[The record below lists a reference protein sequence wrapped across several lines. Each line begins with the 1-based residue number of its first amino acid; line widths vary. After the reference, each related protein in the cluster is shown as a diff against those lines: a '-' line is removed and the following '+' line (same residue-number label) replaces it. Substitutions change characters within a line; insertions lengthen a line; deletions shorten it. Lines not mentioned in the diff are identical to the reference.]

1 MHEWPLII
9 FTLLVQASVG
19 ITLFTTFSLVM
30 AKQGLSSQEKH
41 RYALPF
47 MLIAFIAGAL
57 GLMVSTAHLGYPLNA
72 FHALRHV
79 ESSWLSREIIFASLY
94 LAFLGLATL
103 IALIVKRLTIALL
116 LIASLLGIIDV
127 FCMSAI
133 YVHSSV
139 VTWMH
144 FNTYLMFFGSVL
156 SLGAVGSLWSLAVRP
171 DLPSPLARKVA
182 VTAAVL
188 LIAITLC
195 RLLAQPL
202 YMEYLTS
209 VWSSDVI
216 TFPHQPL
223 VAFAQLA
230 SLRLASWVILIAGVC
245 ALALSCRCHRINKR
259 WLTMGSGLIVVAEVL
274 LRLGFFSIQ

>member
-30 AKQGLSSQEKH
+30 AEQGLSSQEKH
-41 RYALPF
+41 CYALPF
-47 MLIAFIAGAL
+47 MLFAFIAGAL

-94 LAFLGLATL
+94 LAFLGLGTL
-103 IALIVKRLTIALL
+103 IALLKKRLPIVLL
-116 LIASLLGIIDV
+116 LIASLLGIVDV
-127 FCMSAI
+127 FCMSSI

-171 DLPSPLARKVA
+171 DLPSPLTRKVA

-245 ALALSCRCHRINKR
+245 ALALSSRCHRINKR

>member
-19 ITLFTTFSLVM
+19 ITLFTTFNLVV
-30 AKQGLSSQEKH
+30 AKSGLDGQEKR

-47 MLIAFIAGAL
+47 MLIALIAGAL

-94 LAFLGLATL
+94 LAFLGLGTL
-103 IALIVKRLTIALL
+103 IALISKRLSLALL
-116 LIASLLGIIDV
+116 LVASLLGIVDV

-144 FNTYLMFFGSVL
+144 VNTYLMFFGSVL
-156 SLGAVGSLWSLAVRP
+156 SLGAVASLWSLAVRP
-171 DLPSPLARKVA
+171 NLPSQLVRKLAI
-182 VTAAVL
+182 TAIAL

-195 RLLAQPL
+195 RLLAQPM
-202 YMEYLTS
+202 YMEYLAS
-209 VWSSDVI
+209 AQNSDVV

-223 VAFAQLA
+223 AAFAQLA
-230 SLRLASWVILIAGVC
+230 SLRLAAWVVLIAGVC
-245 ALALSCRCHRINKR
+245 ALSLCWRSHSINKR
-259 WLTMGSGLIVVAEVL
+259 LLTLGSGLIVVAEIL
-274 LRLGFFSIQ
+274 LRTGFFNIQ

>member
-1 MHEWPLII
+1 MHEWPLIV

-19 ITLFTTFSLVM
+19 ITLFTTFSLMV
-30 AKQGLSSQEKH
+30 ANQGLNSQEKR

-47 MLIAFIAGAL
+47 MLLAFIAGAL

-94 LAFLGLATL
+94 LALLGLGTL
-103 IALIVKRLTIALL
+103 IALISKRLSIVLL
-116 LIASLLGIIDV
+116 LIASLLGIVDV

-156 SLGAVGSLWSLAVRP
+156 SLGAVACLWSLAVRP
-171 DLPSPLARKVA
+171 DLPLQLMRKLA
-182 VTAAVL
+182 VTTVVL
-188 LIAITLC
+188 LIAVTLC

-209 VWSSDVI
+209 AWSSDVV

-223 VAFAQLA
+223 TEFAQLA
-230 SLRLASWVILIAGVC
+230 SLRLASWGVLVAGVC
-245 ALALSCRCHRINKR
+245 ALALCWRSQHFNKR
-259 WLTMGSGLIVVAEVL
+259 LLIIGSGLIVVAEIL
-274 LRLGFFSIQ
+274 LRFGFFNIQ

>member
-19 ITLFTTFSLVM
+19 ITLFTTFSLMM

-103 IALIVKRLTIALL
+103 IALIVKRQTIALL

-188 LIAITLC
+188 LIAITLF

-209 VWSSDVI
+209 VWSSGVI

-259 WLTMGSGLIVVAEVL
+259 WLTVGSGLIVVAEVL

>member
-19 ITLFTTFSLVM
+19 ITLFTTFNLVA
-30 AKQGLSSQEKH
+30 AKPGLDSQEKR

-47 MLIAFIAGAL
+47 MLLAFIAGAL

-79 ESSWLSREIIFASLY
+79 ASSWLSREIIFASLY
-94 LAFLGLATL
+94 LAFLGLGAL
-103 IALIVKRLTIALL
+103 IALVSKRLSIALL
-116 LIASLLGIIDV
+116 LIASLLGIVDV

-139 VTWMH
+139 VTWIH

-156 SLGAVGSLWSLAVRP
+156 SLGAVASLWSLAVRP
-171 DLPSPLARKVA
+171 VLPTQLMRKLT
-182 VTAAVL
+182 VTAIAL

-195 RLLAQPL
+195 RLLVQPV

-209 VWSSDVI
+209 AWSSDVV

-223 VAFAQLA
+223 AAFAQMA
-230 SLRLASWVILIAGVC
+230 SLRLASWVVLIAGVC
-245 ALALSCRCHRINKR
+245 ALSLCWRSNCINKGG
-259 WLTMGSGLIVVAEVL
+259 LTLGSGLVVVAEIL
-274 LRLGFFSIQ
+274 LRTGFFNIQ

>member
-19 ITLFTTFSLVM
+19 ITLFTTFNLVV
-30 AKQGLSSQEKH
+30 AKQQLDSQEKR
-41 RYALPF
+41 RYALPC
-47 MLIAFIAGAL
+47 MLLAFILGAL

-94 LAFLGLATL
+94 LAFLGLGTL
-103 IALIVKRLTIALL
+103 VALISKRLSLVLL
-116 LIASLLGIIDV
+116 LIASLLGIVDI

-144 FNTYLMFFGSVL
+144 FNTYLMFLGSVL
-156 SLGAVGSLWSLAVRP
+156 SLGAIASLWSLAIRP
-171 DLPSPLARKVA
+171 DLPSQLMRKLAI
-182 VTAAVL
+182 VTVVL
-188 LIAITLC
+188 LIAVTLC

-209 VWSSDVI
+209 AWSGDVV

-223 VAFAQLA
+223 AAFAQLA
-230 SLRLASWVILIAGVC
+230 SLRLASWVVLIAGVC
-245 ALALSCRCHRINKR
+245 ALALCWRSQRFNKR
-259 WLTMGSGLIVVAEVL
+259 LLTLGSGLVVVAEIL
-274 LRLGFFSIQ
+274 LRFGFFNIQ

>member
-47 MLIAFIAGAL
+47 MLIAFITGAL

-259 WLTMGSGLIVVAEVL
+259 WLTVGSGLIVVAEVL

>member
-30 AKQGLSSQEKH
+30 TEQGLSSQEKH

-57 GLMVSTAHLGYPLNA
+57 GLIVSTAHLGYPLNA

-94 LAFLGLATL
+94 LAFLGLGTL
-103 IALIVKRLTIALL
+103 IALLKKRLPIVLL

-223 VAFAQLA
+223 AAFAQLA

-259 WLTMGSGLIVVAEVL
+259 WLTVGSGLIVVAEVL

>member
-259 WLTMGSGLIVVAEVL
+259 WLTVGSGLIVVAEVL